1 MTEGP
6 VQKTCH
12 TCHDSAG
19 RKLRAKCPQL
29 RRPGGTW
36 NPTHGMWGYQLELPP
51 TAKGGRRQLRRHT
64 FNTAKEA
71 EADRTK
77 AKELLALAG
86 DNIAIASDIADLL
99 QALKRGE
106 RLPDR
111 DVIAR
116 RVRAGVP
123 ATVDTTLGEYLPQ
136 WLARRKIAPGTRRSY
151 ASHIRIHL
159 IPHLGHIGIQQLRV
173 EHIAAMFT
181 QIDDFNTAI
190 ELARDSDDPDIRASV
205 KGIRTT
211 CPATQ
216 ERIRA
221 TLRKAL
227 NDAIGST
234 NRRLIDFNPAE
245 HVELTSAPK
254 PRPKVWTDKRVQQWR
269 KTGKKP
275 HPVMVWTPQ
284 QAGAF
289 LDYAETHDVILYP
302 ILVGIMHRGMRRGE
316 ALGLRDETVDLD
328 NALTT
333 IDLQRTVD
341 GYEPIDKKVKSDAGD
356 RTFAL
361 DSHTVAAWRAYL
373 ARRARWQLVCGST
386 WPDTGFFFVQPDG
399 SKWHPDAVSK
409 RFDRLVRASG
419 LPPVRLHDLRHCA
432 ATYLKASGADL
443 KDVQELLGHS
453 THTITA
459 DTYTSVIVEMQV
471 ERNKHQAAADLVP
484 RQPRRGRAA

>member
-6 VQKTCH
+6 VQKACTCR
-12 TCHDSAG
+12 DSTG
-19 RKLRAKCPQL
+19 KKLGAKCPQL
-29 RRPGGTW
+29 RRAGGAW
-36 NPTHGMWGYQLELPP
+36 SPAHGKWGYQLELPLK
-51 TAKGGRRQLRRHT
+51 ASGGRRQLRRQT
-64 FNTAKEA
+64 FDGSKEA

-77 AKELLALAG
+77 VKELLALAG
-86 DNIAIASDIADLL
+86 GNTAVAIEIADLL
-99 QALKRGE
+99 QALKRGDP
-106 RLPDR
+106 LPDR
-111 DVIAR
+111 DVLAR

-123 ATVDTTLGEYLPQ
+123 ATAETTIGEYLTQ
-136 WLARRKIAPGTRRSY
+136 WLARRKIEPGTRRSY
-151 ASHIRIHL
+151 GSHIRVHL

-173 EHIAAMFT
+173 EDIAAMFT
-181 QIDDFNTAI
+181 KIEERSTAI
-190 ELARDSDDPDIRASV
+190 DLARQSDDPDIRASV
-205 KGIRTT
+205 KGMRTAG
-211 CPATQ
+211 PATQ

-227 NDAIGST
+227 NDAISQT

-245 HVELTSAPK
+245 HVELTSATT
-254 PRPKVWTDKRVQQWR
+254 PRPKVWTEKRVQQWR

-275 HPVMVWTPQ
+275 HPVMVWTPE

-289 LDYAETHDVILYP
+289 LDYAETHDIILYP
-302 ILVGIMHRGMRRGE
+302 ILVGIIHRGMRRGE

-328 NALTT
+328 DALAT

-341 GYEPIDKKVKSDAGD
+341 GYEPIDKKVKSEAGD

-361 DSHTVAAWRAYL
+361 DSHTVAAWRAHL
-373 ARRARWQLVCGST
+373 ARRARWQLVCGSN
-386 WPDTGFFFVQPDG
+386 WPDTGFFFVQPNG
-399 SKWHPDAVSK
+399 EKWHPDAVSK

-471 ERNKHQAAADLVP
+471 ERDKHQAAADLVP
-484 RQPRRGRAA
+484 RRKRRGRAA